1 LTITSDFDIIMLLF
15 SWKKVFY
22 HAGGKPKEIVQI
34 LNMLTYKDIP
44 FSKRDKK
51 YKYMDIDFSGQNF
64 LLHPEVLLYNAYK
77 HTNRDIAIYI
87 SLASLRSTAAYL
99 AHKVLTLDLLHAPEG
114 FASYLDDPSILPIE
128 NDVIHF
134 IYEEANNQTQH

>member
-1 LTITSDFDIIMLLF
+1 MLLF

-34 LNMLTYKDIP
+34 LNMLTYKDLP

-51 YKYMDIDFSGQNF
+51 YKYMGIDFSGQNF
-64 LLHPEVLLYNAYK
+64 LLHPEVLLYHAYK
-77 HTNRDIAIYI
+77 HTNRDIAIYV
-87 SLASLRSTAAYL
+87 SLASLRPTAAYL

-128 NDVIHF
+128 NDRIHF